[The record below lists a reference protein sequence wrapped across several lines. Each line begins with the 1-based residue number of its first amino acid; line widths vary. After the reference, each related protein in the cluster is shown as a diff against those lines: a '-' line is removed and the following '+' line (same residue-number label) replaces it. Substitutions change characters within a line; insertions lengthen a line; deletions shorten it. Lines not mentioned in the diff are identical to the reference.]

1 MHGNFKVSVDLYRR
15 LFVKHAY
22 AYFVLAFVVV
32 VVG

>member
-15 LFVKHAY
+15 LFVKHV
-22 AYFVLAFVVV
+22 YFVLAFVVV

>member
-1 MHGNFKVSVDLYRR
+1 MHGNFEVSVDLYRR

-22 AYFVLAFVVV
+22 FVLAFVVV